1 MHASIIGMPV
11 DYLTRFIMG
20 TDVKKA
26 FVISCKGAMIAEE
39 MSKQT
44 ETIKKADKF
53 LSNIKRLDDT
63 SILRLSSPLFLV

>member
-1 MHASIIGMPV
+1 MPV

-53 LSNIKRLDDT
+53 LSNIKRLELC
-63 SILRLSSPLFLV
+63 INNQCL